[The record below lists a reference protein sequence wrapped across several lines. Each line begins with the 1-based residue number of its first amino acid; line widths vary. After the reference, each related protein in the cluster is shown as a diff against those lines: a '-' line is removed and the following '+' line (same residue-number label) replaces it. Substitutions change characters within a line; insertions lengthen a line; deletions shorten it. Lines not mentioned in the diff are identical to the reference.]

1 MGSLLLLRIKT
12 CCVFM
17 LTQVISASGSV
28 GVSENNITGVADLS
42 DLTLKLK
49 WSNIGNFH
57 MRFIQVYFSLL
68 QCLP

>member
-1 MGSLLLLRIKT
+1 
-12 CCVFM
+12 M